1 MAALQLCERPIVLF
15 DFDGTVADT
24 GRAVMTSTRKALAAR
39 GFSEAQMGD
48 LRRMIGPPLWK
59 SFHDF
64 YGFSREESLV
74 VADEYRA
81 FFDELGPEEYPV
93 FDGIPELLDGLVAQ
107 GKRLAVATSRMEA
120 KCIDMVHE
128 LGLSQ
133 FEAVAG
139 MNPLQGRETK
149 ADSVRDALAEL
160 GLTAC
165 DAVMIGRGVLG
176 RPFFISEVNAALQ
189 NAEYQEPSYLERIDM
204 SLDYARRLCE
214 DESERTAMRK
224 MRGMAAWYVSGM
236 PQSKSI
242 KNKLAL
248 MDTYAQ
254 MEEIMVSY
262 KAALKELVGR

>member
-24 GRAVMTSTRKALAAR
+24 GRAVMTSTRKTLAAR

-93 FDGIPELLDGLVAQ
+93 FDGIPELLRWLGGAGSSHGRRDIAAWRQSVSAWCM
-107 GKRLAVATSRMEA
+107 R
-120 KCIDMVHE
+120 

-133 FEAVAG
+133 FEAVVG
-139 MNPLQGRETK
+139 MNPPQGREDQGGFRS
-149 ADSVRDALAEL
+149 AMRWRPWANR
-160 GLTAC
+160 
-165 DAVMIGRGVLG
+165 GRG
-176 RPFFISEVNAALQ
+176 R
-189 NAEYQEPSYLERIDM
+189 D
-204 SLDYARRLCE
+204 D
-214 DESERTAMRK
+214 
-224 MRGMAAWYVSGM
+224 W
-236 PQSKSI
+236 
-242 KNKLAL
+242 
-248 MDTYAQ
+248 
-254 MEEIMVSY
+254 
-262 KAALKELVGR
+262 